1 MVSRRNYF
9 VITVLMCVIFF
20 MFQFTNV
27 VLESWDGYEK
37 NPYARKREE
46 LYTQNDAY
54 RPGENQ
60 NNISG
65 EPRDF
70 IAYVGDREENIGKT
84 VGSWA
89 AYTKKNVK
97 YYDSLDKYERAF
109 HNAEEEKPKMLI
121 IGREGVGW
129 DKEGLKEQL
138 KEYLEA
144 EISLVFG
151 SLPDVDMIGKNTGL
165 KELLGIRR
173 IREDETTVEG
183 LLLHEG
189 FLLGGEKI
197 YRTKD
202 QEENRKKQDLEL
214 TFPWYVLEKDA
225 EMYMCGLPGGTE
237 EEKEYPAIIWGK
249 SYGKASVF
257 AVNGSYM
264 EDATG
269 LGLLSAMASKTEK
282 YEIYPVINAQNMV
295 ITNYPGMASEND
307 EETQKRYYSS
317 TQEFARNTVWPSI
330 IAVYRKSSLGLS
342 CMITPQFDYEDE
354 NVPNQAELEY
364 YMKRLKEQSAEAGL
378 SCESVSDTSVMQKLR
393 EDERFMKDALPDY
406 KFSSFY
412 AGRMEEEEIE
422 SVVQEDI
429 LKRART
435 VVTDYDGEDEVI
447 GYLSEYMTR
456 QSVLSDGTKH
466 TYRDDLRMRSVQTA
480 LGYSSVSL
488 DMSDVFYPESA
499 SDQDVLTETI
509 SEFNGN
515 IRNSW
520 KDYPLFSG
528 TTVSECDQRIRNFL
542 AADFA
547 CSRDGNSIHMELTGT
562 GMPVWFILR
571 TDYGTVKHIEGGDWK
586 MLEEGVYL
594 IEAEAKQVTIEF

>member
-9 VITVLMCVIFF
+9 VITVLMCVLFF

-54 RPGENQ
+54 RPGEDQ
-60 NNISG
+60 NTISG
-65 EPRDF
+65 ELRDLV
-70 IAYVGDREENIGKT
+70 AYVGDRKGKT
-84 VGSWA
+84 GRIAGSWA
-89 AYTKKNVK
+89 AYTKKNIK
-97 YYDSLDKYERAF
+97 YYDSLDQYERDF
-109 HNAEEEKPKMLI
+109 QDAEEEKPKLLI
-121 IGREGVGW
+121 IGGEGMSWEKDGIQ
-129 DKEGLKEQL
+129 EQME
-138 KEYLEA
+138 EYLEA
-144 EISLVFG
+144 EINLVFG
-151 SLPDVDMIGKNTGL
+151 SLPSADVIEKNTGF
-165 KELLGIRR
+165 KKLLGIGR
-173 IREDETTVEG
+173 IREEETTVEG
-183 LLLHEG
+183 ILLHDG

-197 YRTKD
+197 YQTED

-214 TFPWYVLEKDA
+214 TFPWYVLEEGT
-225 EMYMCGLPGGTE
+225 EMYLCGIPGNTV
-237 EEKEYPAIIWGK
+237 EEKEYPAVIWGK
-249 SYGKASVF
+249 SYGSASVF
-257 AVNGSYM
+257 AINGSYM

-269 LGLLSAMASKTEK
+269 LGILSAMESKTKK
-282 YEIYPVINAQNMV
+282 YDIYPVVNAQNMV

-307 EETQKRYYSS
+307 GETQKRYYTS
-317 TQEFARNTVWPSI
+317 TQEFAKNTVWPSI
-330 IAVYRKSSLGLS
+330 IAVYRKNPLGLS

-378 SCESVSDTSVMQKLR
+378 SCECVSDTPVMQKLR
-393 EDERFMKDALPDY
+393 EDEHFMKDALPDY

-412 AGRMEEEEIE
+412 AGSMEKEEIE
-422 SVVQEDI
+422 SVAQEDI
-429 LKRART
+429 LERART
-435 VVTDYDGEDEVI
+435 VITDYNGEDEVI

-456 QSVLSDGTKH
+456 QSILSDGTKH

-488 DMSDVFYPESA
+488 DMSSVFYPESG
-499 SDQDVLTETI
+499 SGQDILTETI

-520 KDYPLFSG
+520 RDYQLFSG

-547 CSRDGNSIHMELTGT
+547 YSQDRNGIHIDLTGT

-571 TDYGTVKHIEGGDWK
+571 TDNGTVKHVEGGDWK
-586 MLEEGVYL
+586 MLEDGVYL
-594 IEAEAKQVTIEF
+594 IEAEAEKVTIEF